1 MMDLSATK
9 FSIDALFPVPHTRSQ
24 VDEDNTK
31 VRRNPAKPLPE
42 ENLFNKRAIYSKGWD
57 LKETTI
63 DSVETYFTEKGYKVL
78 QVRLRRLPVTKDFKG
93 SVFVELSDVEEATKC
108 AAETHKVGETELLV
122 EMKSA
127 YHQRKNAERLAKR
140 KAKAAAK
147 KDKADADGTDGA
159 SATKKEDAAPA
170 EEEVYELGCVL
181 KFEGLADDTTRED
194 IKEKLNPIQEV
205 KWVDF
210 QRGDTGGEVR
220 FEEAG
225 SAIKVKAK
233 ADEDKVE
240 INKKV
245 PTWTVLEGEEEKVC
259 AASTIGR
266 SLPIFGTFWHV
277 LFLLFPLPNE
287 DSFLLALSYLLYGHG
302 DVITILMGP
311 ERTKRKGRC
320 RGTSTLV
327 PACSRTF
334 FPVAVMFCSTRRTTR
349 KCRMRGRRGVQPSA
363 RVRAAGAEV
372 AAGAGAVAAGVAAAG
387 ATSGSTAAMT
397 APRPRGH
404 AMTERALLRIAPPFL

>member
-1 MMDLSATK
+1 MADATVNEAAVVK
-9 FSIDALFPVPHTRSQ
+9 QITFYFGDSNLTTDKHLQKKVAEDAEGWVKLDHIASFKRMQSLVPSSDVAVIGNILKSSDQDTVE

-42 ENLFNKRAIYSKGWD
+42 ENLFNKRAIYTKGWD

-63 DSVETYFTEKGYKVL
+63 DSVETYFTGKGYKVL

-93 SVFVELSDVEEATKC
+93 SVFVELSDVDEATKC
-108 AAETHKVGETELLV
+108 AAETHKVGEETELLV

-147 KDKADADGTDGA
+147 KDKADAGGTDGA

-181 KFEGLADDTTRED
+181 KFEGLADDTTREN

-225 SAIKVKAK
+225 SATKVKAK

-240 INKKV
+240 INGKV
-245 PTWTVLEGEEEKVC
+245 PTWTVLEGEDEKTYYKKMSD
-259 AASTIGR
+259 ARKARRSAFSKSKRGGR
-266 SLPIFGTFWHV
+266 GGGRGRGRGRGGGRG
-277 LFLLFPLPNE
+277 N
-287 DSFLLALSYLLYGHG
+287 
-302 DVITILMGP
+302 
-311 ERTKRKGRC
+311 KRKAGGDDGPKAKR
-320 RGTSTLV
+320 
-327 PACSRTF
+327 SRDD
-334 FPVAVMFCSTRRTTR
+334 
-349 KCRMRGRRGVQPSA
+349 
-363 RVRAAGAEV
+363 
-372 AAGAGAVAAGVAAAG
+372 
-387 ATSGSTAAMT
+387 
-397 APRPRGH
+397 
-404 AMTERALLRIAPPFL
+404 